1 MLQKSPVR
9 ILVHSFKMAAP
20 MTLPSHHL
28 KGEVAENRPAYREGR
43 IPKATKVQIL
53 HFCHKPQ
60 EIKNNGSIP
69 N

>member
-1 MLQKSPVR
+1 
-9 ILVHSFKMAAP
+9 MAAP
-20 MTLPSHHL
+20 MNLPSHHL

-60 EIKNNGSIP
+60 EIKNTGSIP
-69 N
+69 NYRVAWDLDMTKN